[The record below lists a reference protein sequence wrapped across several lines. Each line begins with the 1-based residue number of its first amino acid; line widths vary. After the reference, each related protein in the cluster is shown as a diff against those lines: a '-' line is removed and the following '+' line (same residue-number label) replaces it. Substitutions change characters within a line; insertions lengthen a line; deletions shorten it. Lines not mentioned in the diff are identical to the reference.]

1 MTRTT
6 TKRKYLYR
14 QSKEGGRIYVYFR
27 DPRTKQLTALPDDE
41 TSQAFADAY
50 DPLLAAVTTKPD
62 DAPPR
67 APDQL
72 GRWKNPRD
80 YTIDPKIV
88 FRPASIGWLIDR
100 YKQSETWRGFADGT
114 RSNYGF
120 ALDLLKKEFGTA
132 LLHDVT
138 PEHVDVYSARIARQK
153 GGAVADQQTNL
164 LSNLWEFAKGFAEF
178 KRKGKHCPTIGA
190 TRHYQHD
197 GVGHLAWPVTVLERF
212 DETANGYLVEF
223 KTALHYTGQRGSD
236 VVNMRWV
243 DYDGELINV
252 VQQKTGERVW
262 LHCPEPLR
270 AMLDRM
276 KQNPVHPEFIFTNK
290 WRRPYVHAGTLSA
303 ALRHHLRSLGYREY
317 SMHGLRK
324 NAGMELAFAGCQV
337 GEIQAVLGHKSPK
350 MAMFYCKQADSKRL
364 SRTATAKWD
373 AEIKARKEDRVAER
387 RASIK
392 PIKNAT

>member
-6 TKRKYLYR
+6 EKRKYLYR
-14 QSKEGGRIYVYFR
+14 QPRDGGGTYVYFR
-27 DPRTKQLTALPDDE
+27 DPRSKQLTTLPEDE
-41 TSQAFADAY
+41 TSQAFDDAY
-50 DPLLAAVTTKPD
+50 KPLLAAVVAAKSE
-62 DAPPR
+62 DAPR
-67 APDQL
+67 TPDQL

-100 YKQSETWRGFADGT
+100 YKQSAKYLALSEGT
-114 RSNYGF
+114 RYNYGF

-153 GGAVADQQTNL
+153 GGATADQQTNL
-164 LSNLWEFAKGFAEF
+164 ISNLWEFAKGFEEF

-197 GVGHLAWPVTVLERF
+197 GEGHLAWPDAVLERF
-212 DETANGYLVEF
+212 DETASEFLRQF
-223 KTALHYTGQRGSD
+223 KTGLHYTGQRGCD
-236 VVNMRWV
+236 VVTMRWA

-262 LHCPEPLR
+262 LHCPKPLR
-270 AMLDRM
+270 DMLDRM

-290 WRRPYVHAGTLSA
+290 WKRPYAYAETLSA
-303 ALRHHLRSLGYREY
+303 ALRIHLRSLGYWEY

-324 NAGMELAFAGCQV
+324 NAGMELALAGCSV
-337 GEIQAVLGHKSPK
+337 PEIMAVLGHKSPK
-350 MAMFYCKQADSKRL
+350 MAIFYVKQAEKKL
-364 SRTATAKWD
+364 LGRTATIKWD
-373 AEIKARKEDRVAER
+373 VEIDAKKKRRVAER
-387 RASIK
+387 RAGIK
-392 PIKNAT
+392 TV